1 MQAVSYVK
9 AQNHLNRLIDQV
21 NEKAKPILISSK
33 QSKEKAV
40 LVSKAEYD
48 NMVENIYLRTD
59 ANLENIRESLAYLK
73 RHDERYH
80 S

>member
-9 AQNHLNRLIDQV
+9 AQNQLSRFIEQV
-21 NEKAKPILISSK
+21 NEKSKPILITSK
-33 QSKEKAV
+33 RSKEKAV

-48 NMVENIYLRTD
+48 NMVENIYVRSD
-59 ANLENIRESLAYLK
+59 ENLERIRESLESF
-73 RHDERYH
+73 RHHDERWH